1 LEIFNHPGRERKC
14 VLAIMGVNDTE
25 RNIKRSGE
33 DEQVSNNRF
42 IISRAQDW
50 KTCMLLAIMT

>member
-1 LEIFNHPGRERKC
+1 
-14 VLAIMGVNDTE
+14 VLAITGVNDTE
-25 RNIKRSGE
+25 QNIKRSGE

-50 KTCMLLAIMT
+50 KTCMLLAIMI